1 MKKFIT
7 SIVFFFIFSNTLL
20 AQEFWS
26 NKNDGPRTTETAKQ
40 IFSGKKLDYIE
51 GIWFDDQL
59 GTVVI
64 FKDNDIYKMYIISGS
79 TDFDGTWE
87 ASFIKRGERQYDFFQ
102 RVWYSQT
109 DGSYKFDTQ
118 AGKVNALN
126 NHFYT
131 RYDST
136 SNQGV
141 DMDSKYTRVWPQDL
155 NVYNN
160 NVKSTEGEKTNNT
173 QSDKSKKFYE
183 LNWYNLDD
191 PKNHYTEIPGSNST
205 VNILE
210 TEIYLK
216 GQKDIDEYSNL
227 LFGDGASQNKML
239 ILDEQD
245 FQYSIYVDYINDG
258 YVSLDDW
265 KDINSEE
272 LLTEMKNTAKED
284 VMNIQWVIK
293 PKISSNN
300 HITYSYKVLWKDK
313 TKTVETLI
321 LALGKK
327 GYNNI
332 NFVTKL
338 ADDFSAND
346 LEKMALEFANS
357 IKFKEGF
364 RYSDYKQGDK
374 LAAVGIGGLI
384 AGTLGIKALAKV
396 GILAKFLPFLAKFW
410 WIIFAPIVA
419 IFGLFGN
426 KDKEDA
432 PIKKKRTRPKKKD

>member
-173 QSDKSKKFYE
+173 QSDQSKKFYE

-210 TEIYLK
+210 TEI
-216 GQKDIDEYSNL
+216 
-227 LFGDGASQNKML
+227 
-239 ILDEQD
+239 
-245 FQYSIYVDYINDG
+245 V
-258 YVSLDDW
+258 
-265 KDINSEE
+265 
-272 LLTEMKNTAKED
+272 
-284 VMNIQWVIK
+284 
-293 PKISSNN
+293 
-300 HITYSYKVLWKDK
+300 
-313 TKTVETLI
+313 
-321 LALGKK
+321 
-327 GYNNI
+327 
-332 NFVTKL
+332 
-338 ADDFSAND
+338 
-346 LEKMALEFANS
+346 
-357 IKFKEGF
+357 
-364 RYSDYKQGDK
+364 
-374 LAAVGIGGLI
+374 
-384 AGTLGIKALAKV
+384 
-396 GILAKFLPFLAKFW
+396 
-410 WIIFAPIVA
+410 
-419 IFGLFGN
+419 
-426 KDKEDA
+426 
-432 PIKKKRTRPKKKD
+432 